1 MKKKLLSLI
10 LAGSVVASMAAI
22 ATTSASAALNADGTY
37 SIDKTAFERTKKL
50 YFNMPE
56 SWKNSISDTAGCYWW
71 AGADACGAVDG
82 GGGDLAWPGY
92 KATYDNSL
100 EGAGLTSLYYVEV
113 SDDEDTRVPTV
124 VWNNYI
130 DGGMDETTEQYKLAT
145 QCMDSACE
153 YLSEGDLELYDNQDG
168 FWEAMADS
176 YAGDKAALG
185 DFADNFFDDGYSLYY
200 DNMIWIVDPNNVT
213 ENPVS
218 GKVTYGGNW
227 YFYYGD
233 GSYGT
238 WPTPEDAKEKGIF
251 VNMLSTDL
259 IVGSA
264 EAKKG
269 DTVEIPITI
278 DKNENRDVETIS
290 FNLGY
295 DATKLELV
303 SYKAGDAFANVETL
317 GSTDDETGKIGFI
330 VTGASGQK
338 TATVMTLTFKVLTD
352 EAGSYPINLNDLVA
366 LNESDEV
373 ATLNLT
379 AGSITVKGEATE
391 PTEEATKP
399 SVPQPN
405 NDDAKSTVDESKKKT
420 TDNGAVQTGAT
431 SLAVVLFVVIA
442 GATSV
447 AFFTR
452 RKYNQ

>member
-100 EGAGLTSLYYVEV
+100 EDAGLTSLYYVEV

-200 DNMIWIVDPNNVT
+200 DNMIWIVDTNNVT

-238 WPTPEDAKEKGIF
+238 WPTPEDAKEKGVF
-251 VNMLSTDL
+251 VNMLSADFT
-259 IVGSA
+259 VGTA
-264 EAKKG
+264 EGKAG
-269 DTVEIPITI
+269 DTVEIPVTI
-278 DKNENRDVETIS
+278 DKNKDIETIN
-290 FNLGY
+290 FGFDF

-303 SYKAGDAFANVETL
+303 SYKAGDAFTSLEKL
-317 GSTDDETGKIGFI
+317 GSTADEIGPNEF
-330 VTGASGQK
+330 VATGASGN
-338 TATVMTLTFKVLTD
+338 ASGTVMTLTFKILTD
-352 EAGSYPINLNDLVA
+352 EAGTYPINLNGVTA
-366 LNESDEV
+366 LNANDMV
-373 ATLNLT
+373 AELNLN
-379 AGSITVKGEATE
+379 AGSITVKGDDATE
-391 PTEEATKP
+391 PTDATKP
-399 SVPQPN
+399 SVPQPS
-405 NDDAKSTVDESKKKT
+405 NDDAKSTVDESKKT

-442 GATSV
+442 GVTSV

>member
-50 YFNMPE
+50 YFSMPE

-100 EGAGLTSLYYVEV
+100 EDAGLTSLYYVEV

-200 DNMIWIVDPNNVT
+200 DNMIWIVDTNNVT

-238 WPTPEDAKEKGIF
+238 WPTPEDAKEKGVF
-251 VNMLSTDL
+251 VNMLSADFT
-259 IVGSA
+259 VGTA
-264 EAKKG
+264 EGKAG
-269 DTVEIPITI
+269 DTVEIPVTI
-278 DKNENRDVETIS
+278 DKNKDIETIN
-290 FNLGY
+290 FGFDF

-303 SYKAGDAFANVETL
+303 SYKAGDAFTSLEKL
-317 GSTDDETGKIGFI
+317 GSTADEIGPNEF
-330 VTGASGQK
+330 VATGASGN
-338 TATVMTLTFKVLTD
+338 ASGTVMTLTFKILTD
-352 EAGSYPINLNDLVA
+352 EAGTYPINLNGVTA
-366 LNESDEV
+366 LNANDMV
-373 ATLNLT
+373 AELNLN
-379 AGSITVKGEATE
+379 AGSITVKGDDATE
-391 PTEEATKP
+391 PTDATKP
-399 SVPQPN
+399 SVPQPS
-405 NDDAKSTVDESKKKT
+405 NDDAKSTVDESKKT

-442 GATSV
+442 GVTSV